1 MTMNTNLKIINETDL
16 LWKSIIYCIYVHI
29 FTLFCVIFNNSKMA
43 TAPSPDSE
51 VQFHTADN
59 DSEIGQGDQFLDQSP
74 LHKQNRPEHSPFP
87 EPQRFLPR
95 FDEIPPKR

>member
-1 MTMNTNLKIINETDL
+1 
-16 LWKSIIYCIYVHI
+16 
-29 FTLFCVIFNNSKMA
+29 MA
-43 TAPSPDSE
+43 TAPSTDSE

-95 FDEIPPKR
+95 FDEIPPKRKANV